1 MPGTQA
7 QFEAMQIKQP
17 KQKTM
22 GGFTLIEVLV
32 ASAILALMALIS
44 WRGLDG
50 MSKAQVTLQTR
61 TDANQVWQVGLAQW
75 RTDLDSMVNLQN
87 TPALDWDG
95 RVLRI
100 TRQHSQDPQAGLQVV
115 AWTFGNGQ
123 WTRWQS
129 APLTQ
134 RDAWTQAWM
143 QAQVWGESAGNP
155 MPNNAHEVLVHPIR
169 SWQIYYHRDGAWSN
183 PLSSAGTTTATAPG
197 PNNSSNLAYLPEGI
211 RLVIDL
217 ADNAQVQGKLTLDW
231 VRPTF
236 TVAKQ

>member
-1 MPGTQA
+1 MKRA
-7 QFEAMQIKQP
+7 DAL
-17 KQKTM
+17 QKS

-50 MSKAQVTLQTR
+50 MAKAQFSLQSRSDAHQTL
-61 TDANQVWQVGLAQW
+61 QVGLSQW
-75 RTDLDSMVNLQN
+75 RTDLDNMSSLPNV
-87 TPALDWDG
+87 PSLDWDG

-115 AWTFGNGQ
+115 AWSLGNGQ

-129 APLTQ
+129 APLTR
-134 RDAWTQAWM
+134 RDAWLLAWT

-155 MPNNAHEVLVHPIR
+155 ASSDTHEVLVQALR

-183 PLSSAGTTTATAPG
+183 ALSSSGANPTGTPLGA
-197 PNNSSNLAYLPEGI
+197 NNVLPEGI
-211 RLVIDL
+211 RLVIEL
-217 ADNAQVQGKLTLDW
+217 PDNAALSGKVTLDW
-231 VRPTF
+231 VRPSF

>member
-1 MPGTQA
+1 MKRA
-7 QFEAMQIKQP
+7 AAL
-17 KQKTM
+17 QKS

-50 MSKAQVTLQTR
+50 MAKAQFSLQSRSDAHQTL
-61 TDANQVWQVGLAQW
+61 QVGLSQW
-75 RTDLDSMVNLQN
+75 RTDLDNMSSLPNV
-87 TPALDWDG
+87 PALDWDG

-115 AWTFGNGQ
+115 AWFLGNGQ

-129 APLTQ
+129 APLTR
-134 RDAWTQAWM
+134 RDAWLLAWT

-155 MPNNAHEVLVHPIR
+155 SSSDTHEVLVQALR

-183 PLSSAGTTTATAPG
+183 ALSSLGANPTGTPLGA
-197 PNNSSNLAYLPEGI
+197 SNVLPEGI
-211 RLVIDL
+211 RLVIEL
-217 ADNAQVQGKLTLDW
+217 PDNAALSGKVTLDW
-231 VRPTF
+231 VRPSF

>member
-1 MPGTQA
+1 MKRA
-7 QFEAMQIKQP
+7 AAL
-17 KQKTM
+17 QKS

-50 MSKAQVTLQTR
+50 MAKAQFSLQSRSDAHQTL
-61 TDANQVWQVGLAQW
+61 QVGLSQW
-75 RTDLDSMVNLQN
+75 RTDLDNMSSLPNV
-87 TPALDWDG
+87 PALDWDG

-115 AWTFGNGQ
+115 AWSLGNGQ

-129 APLTQ
+129 APLTR
-134 RDAWTQAWM
+134 RDAWLLAWT

-155 MPNNAHEVLVHPIR
+155 TSSDSHEVLVQALR

-183 PLSSAGTTTATAPG
+183 ALSSSGANPTSTPLGA
-197 PNNSSNLAYLPEGI
+197 SNVLPEGI
-211 RLVIDL
+211 RLVIEL
-217 ADNAQVQGKLTLDW
+217 PDNAALSGKVTLDW
-231 VRPTF
+231 VRPSF

>member
-1 MPGTQA
+1 MKRA
-7 QFEAMQIKQP
+7 AAL
-17 KQKTM
+17 QKS

-50 MSKAQVTLQTR
+50 MAKAQFSLQSRSDAHQTL
-61 TDANQVWQVGLAQW
+61 QVGLSQW
-75 RTDLDSMVNLQN
+75 RTDLDNMSSLPNV
-87 TPALDWDG
+87 PALDWDG

-115 AWTFGNGQ
+115 AWSLGNGQ

-129 APLTQ
+129 APLTR
-134 RDAWTQAWM
+134 RDAWLLAWT

-155 MPNNAHEVLVHPIR
+155 TSSDTHEVLVQALR

-183 PLSSAGTTTATAPG
+183 ALSSSGANPTGTPLGA
-197 PNNSSNLAYLPEGI
+197 SNALPEGI
-211 RLVIDL
+211 RLVIEL
-217 ADNAQVQGKLTLDW
+217 PDNAALSGKVTLDW
-231 VRPTF
+231 VRPSF

>member
-1 MPGTQA
+1 MHSSRLKA
-7 QFEAMQIKQP
+7 SA
-17 KQKTM
+17 
-22 GGFTLIEVLV
+22 GFTLIEVLV

-50 MSKAQVTLQTR
+50 MSKAQMNLQTR
-61 TDANQVWQVGLAQW
+61 SDAHQTLQVGLSQW
-75 RTDLDSMVNLQN
+75 RTDLDNMVSLQN

-100 TRQHSQDPQAGLQVV
+100 TRQHSQDPQAGLQIV

-129 APLTQ
+129 APMSR
-134 RDAWTQAWM
+134 RDDWSTAWL
-143 QAQVWGESAGNP
+143 QAQVWGESAGTP
-155 MPNNAHEVLVHPIR
+155 SKGDTHEVVIQPLR

-183 PLSSAGTTTATAPG
+183 PLSSASGSPGTAA
-197 PNNSSNLAYLPEGI
+197 ALPEGI

-217 ADNAQVQGKLTLDW
+217 ADTAPIAGKVTLDW

>member
-1 MPGTQA
+1 MKRA
-7 QFEAMQIKQP
+7 AAL
-17 KQKTM
+17 QKS

-50 MSKAQVTLQTR
+50 MAKAQFNLQSRSDAHQTL
-61 TDANQVWQVGLAQW
+61 QVGLSQW
-75 RTDLDSMVNLQN
+75 RTDLDNMSSLPNV
-87 TPALDWDG
+87 PALDWDG

-115 AWTFGNGQ
+115 AWSLGNGQ

-129 APLTQ
+129 APLTR
-134 RDAWTQAWM
+134 RDAWLLAWT

-155 MPNNAHEVLVHPIR
+155 TSSDTHEVLVQALR

-183 PLSSAGTTTATAPG
+183 ALSSSGANTTGTPLGA
-197 PNNSSNLAYLPEGI
+197 SNVLPEGI
-211 RLVIDL
+211 RLVIEL
-217 ADNAQVQGKLTLDW
+217 PDNAPLSGKVTLDW
-231 VRPTF
+231 VRPSF

>member
-1 MPGTQA
+1 MNRSA
-7 QFEAMQIKQP
+7 AFKQSA
-17 KQKTM
+17 
-22 GGFTLIEVLV
+22 GFTLIEVLV

-50 MSKAQVTLQTR
+50 MAKAQSSLQIRSDAHQTL
-61 TDANQVWQVGLAQW
+61 QVGLSQW
-75 RTDLDSMVNLQN
+75 RTDLDNMATLPNV
-87 TPALDWDG
+87 PALDWDG

-100 TRQHSQDPQAGLQVV
+100 TRQHAQDPQAGLQVV
-115 AWTFGNGQ
+115 AWSLGNGQ

-129 APLTQ
+129 APLTRREAWQ
-134 RDAWTQAWM
+134 QAWT

-155 MPNNAHEVLVHPIR
+155 APADTHEVLVQALR

-183 PLSSAGTTTATAPG
+183 PLSSAGGNAAAASVTTAMGA
-197 PNNSSNLAYLPEGI
+197 LAALPEGV
-211 RLVIDL
+211 RLVIEL
-217 ADNAQVQGKLTLDW
+217 ADNAPVNGKITLDW

>member
-1 MPGTQA
+1 MKRA
-7 QFEAMQIKQP
+7 DAL
-17 KQKTM
+17 QKS

-50 MSKAQVTLQTR
+50 MAKAQFSLQSR
-61 TDANQVWQVGLAQW
+61 SDANQTLQVGLSQW
-75 RTDLDSMVNLQN
+75 RTDLDNMSNLPN
-87 TPALDWDG
+87 VPSLDWDG

-115 AWTFGNGQ
+115 AWSLGNGQ

-129 APLTQ
+129 APLTR
-134 RDAWTQAWM
+134 RDAWLLAWT

-155 MPNNAHEVLVHPIR
+155 ASSDTHEVLVQALR

-183 PLSSAGTTTATAPG
+183 ALSSSGANPTSTPLGA
-197 PNNSSNLAYLPEGI
+197 NNVLPEGI
-211 RLVIDL
+211 RLVIEL
-217 ADNAQVQGKLTLDW
+217 PDNAALSGKVTLDW
-231 VRPTF
+231 VRPSF

>member
-1 MPGTQA
+1 MKHRPFKLKA
-7 QFEAMQIKQP
+7 SA
-17 KQKTM
+17 
-22 GGFTLIEVLV
+22 GFTLIEVLV

-50 MSKAQVTLQTR
+50 MSKAQVAMQTR
-61 TDANQVWQVGLAQW
+61 SDAHQTLQVGLAQW
-75 RTDLDSMVNLQN
+75 RTDLDNMISLQN

-100 TRQHSQDPQAGLQVV
+100 TRQHSQDPQAGMQVV
-115 AWTFGNGQ
+115 AWTWGNGQ

-129 APLTQ
+129 APLNR
-134 RDAWTQAWM
+134 RDAWLQAWTT
-143 QAQVWGESAGNP
+143 AQVWGESAGNP
-155 MPNNAHEVLVHPIR
+155 LPNNAHEVLIHALR
-169 SWQIYYHRDGAWSN
+169 GWQIYYHREGAWSN
-183 PLSSAGTTTATAPG
+183 PLSSTGNVV
-197 PNNSSNLAYLPEGI
+197 NNQPEGI

-217 ADNAQVQGKLTLDW
+217 ADNSQVQGKVTLDW

>member
-1 MPGTQA
+1 MKRA
-7 QFEAMQIKQP
+7 DAL
-17 KQKTM
+17 QKS

-50 MSKAQVTLQTR
+50 MAKAQFSLQSRSDAHQTL
-61 TDANQVWQVGLAQW
+61 QVGLSQW
-75 RTDLDSMVNLQN
+75 RTDLDNMSNLPN
-87 TPALDWDG
+87 VPSLDWDG

-115 AWTFGNGQ
+115 AWSLGNGQ

-129 APLTQ
+129 APLTR
-134 RDAWTQAWM
+134 RDAWLLAWT

-155 MPNNAHEVLVHPIR
+155 ASSDTHEVLVQALR

-183 PLSSAGTTTATAPG
+183 ALSSSGANPTGTPLGA
-197 PNNSSNLAYLPEGI
+197 NNVLPEGI
-211 RLVIDL
+211 RLVIEL
-217 ADNAQVQGKLTLDW
+217 PDNAALSGKVTLDW
-231 VRPTF
+231 VRPSF

>member
-1 MPGTQA
+1 MKRA
-7 QFEAMQIKQP
+7 AAL
-17 KQKTM
+17 QKS

-50 MSKAQVTLQTR
+50 MAKAQFSLQSRSDAHQTL
-61 TDANQVWQVGLAQW
+61 QVGLSQW
-75 RTDLDSMVNLQN
+75 RTDLDNMSSMPNV
-87 TPALDWDG
+87 PALDWDG

-115 AWTFGNGQ
+115 AWSLGNGQ

-129 APLTQ
+129 APLTR
-134 RDAWTQAWM
+134 RDAWLLAWTK
-143 QAQVWGESAGNP
+143 AQVWGESAGNP
-155 MPNNAHEVLVHPIR
+155 TSSDTHEVLVQALR

-183 PLSSAGTTTATAPG
+183 ALSSSGANTTGTPLGA
-197 PNNSSNLAYLPEGI
+197 SNVLPEGI
-211 RLVIDL
+211 RLVIEL
-217 ADNAQVQGKLTLDW
+217 PDNAPLSGKVTLDW
-231 VRPTF
+231 VRPSF

>member
-1 MPGTQA
+1 MSSPDLTF
-7 QFEAMQIKQP
+7 QFSKP
-17 KQKTM
+17 NKQKRKAVA
-22 GGFTLIEVLV
+22 GFTLIEVLV

-50 MSKAQVTLQTR
+50 MSKAQVALQTR
-61 TDANQVWQVGLAQW
+61 RDANQTWQVGLAQW
-75 RTDLDSMVNLQN
+75 RADLDNMVTLQN

-100 TRQHSQDPQAGLQVV
+100 TRQHSQDPQAGMQVI
-115 AWTFGNGQ
+115 AWTLGNGQ

-134 RDAWTQAWM
+134 RDAWVQAWT
-143 QAQVWGESAGNP
+143 QAQVWVESAGNP
-155 MPNNAHEVLVHPIR
+155 MPNNAHEVLVQPIR

-183 PLSSAGTTTATAPG
+183 PLSSAANSANA
-197 PNNSSNLAYLPEGI
+197 NNLSNSASLPEGI
-211 RLVIDL
+211 RLVLEL
-217 ADNAQVQGKLTLDW
+217 ADDVQVQGKLTLDW

>member
-1 MPGTQA
+1 MKRA
-7 QFEAMQIKQP
+7 AAL
-17 KQKTM
+17 QKS

-50 MSKAQVTLQTR
+50 MAKAQFSLQSRSDAHQTL
-61 TDANQVWQVGLAQW
+61 QVGLSQW
-75 RTDLDSMVNLQN
+75 RTDLDNMSSMPNV
-87 TPALDWDG
+87 PALDWDG

-115 AWTFGNGQ
+115 AWSLGNGQ

-129 APLTQ
+129 APLTR
-134 RDAWTQAWM
+134 RDAWLLAWT

-155 MPNNAHEVLVHPIR
+155 TSSDAHEVLVQALR

-183 PLSSAGTTTATAPG
+183 ALSSSGANPTGTSLGA
-197 PNNSSNLAYLPEGI
+197 SNVLPEGI
-211 RLVIDL
+211 RLVIEL
-217 ADNAQVQGKLTLDW
+217 PDNAALSGKVTLDW
-231 VRPTF
+231 VRPSF

>member
-1 MPGTQA
+1 MSRPDLKCPSPE
-7 QFEAMQIKQP
+7 FK
-17 KQKTM
+17 KQKLKAIA
-22 GGFTLIEVLV
+22 GFTLIEVLV

-50 MSKAQVTLQTR
+50 MSKAQVALQNR
-61 TDANQVWQVGLAQW
+61 SDANQTWQVGLAQW
-75 RTDLDSMVNLQN
+75 RTDLDNMVTLQN

-100 TRQHSQDPQAGLQVV
+100 TRQHSQDPHAGMQVV
-115 AWTFGNGQ
+115 AWTLGNGQ

-134 RDAWTQAWM
+134 RDAWAQAWT

-155 MPNNAHEVLVHPIR
+155 MPNNAHEVLVHAIR

-183 PLSSAGTTTATAPG
+183 PLSSAANTAGT
-197 PNNSSNLAYLPEGI
+197 NNPSNSAALPEGI

>member
-1 MPGTQA
+1 MKRA
-7 QFEAMQIKQP
+7 DAL
-17 KQKTM
+17 QKS

-50 MSKAQVTLQTR
+50 MAKAQFSLQSRSDAHQTL
-61 TDANQVWQVGLAQW
+61 QVGLSQW
-75 RTDLDSMVNLQN
+75 RTDLDNMSNLPN
-87 TPALDWDG
+87 VPSLDWDG

-115 AWTFGNGQ
+115 AWSLGNGQ

-129 APLTQ
+129 APLTR
-134 RDAWTQAWM
+134 RDAWLLAWT

-155 MPNNAHEVLVHPIR
+155 ASSDTHQVLVQALR

-183 PLSSAGTTTATAPG
+183 ALSSSGANPTGTPLGA
-197 PNNSSNLAYLPEGI
+197 NNVLPEGI
-211 RLVIDL
+211 RLVIEL
-217 ADNAQVQGKLTLDW
+217 PDNAALSGKVTLDW
-231 VRPTF
+231 VRPSF

>member
-1 MPGTQA
+1 MKRA
-7 QFEAMQIKQP
+7 AAL
-17 KQKTM
+17 QKS

-50 MSKAQVTLQTR
+50 MAKAQFSLQSRSDAHQTL
-61 TDANQVWQVGLAQW
+61 QVGLSQW
-75 RTDLDSMVNLQN
+75 RTDLDNMSSMPNV
-87 TPALDWDG
+87 PALDWDG

-115 AWTFGNGQ
+115 AWSLGNGQ

-129 APLTQ
+129 APLTR
-134 RDAWTQAWM
+134 RDAWLLAWT

-155 MPNNAHEVLVHPIR
+155 TSSDSHEVLVQALR

-183 PLSSAGTTTATAPG
+183 ALSSSGANPTGTSLGA
-197 PNNSSNLAYLPEGI
+197 SNVLPEGI
-211 RLVIDL
+211 RLVIEL
-217 ADNAQVQGKLTLDW
+217 PDNAALSGKVTLDW
-231 VRPTF
+231 VRPSF

>member
-1 MPGTQA
+1 MKRA
-7 QFEAMQIKQP
+7 AAL
-17 KQKTM
+17 QKS

-50 MSKAQVTLQTR
+50 MAKAQFSLQSRSDAHQTL
-61 TDANQVWQVGLAQW
+61 QVGLSQW
-75 RTDLDSMVNLQN
+75 RTDLDNMSSLPNV
-87 TPALDWDG
+87 PALDWDG

-115 AWTFGNGQ
+115 AWSLGNGQ

-129 APLTQ
+129 APLTR
-134 RDAWTQAWM
+134 RDAWLLAWT

-155 MPNNAHEVLVHPIR
+155 TSSDAHEVLVQALR

-183 PLSSAGTTTATAPG
+183 ALSSSGANPTGTSLGA
-197 PNNSSNLAYLPEGI
+197 SNVLPEGI
-211 RLVIDL
+211 RLVIEL
-217 ADNAQVQGKLTLDW
+217 PDNAALSGKVTLDW
-231 VRPTF
+231 VRPSF

>member
-1 MPGTQA
+1 MKRA
-7 QFEAMQIKQP
+7 AALHKS
-17 KQKTM
+17 

-50 MSKAQVTLQTR
+50 MAKAQFSLQSRSDAHQTL
-61 TDANQVWQVGLAQW
+61 QVGLSQW
-75 RTDLDSMVNLQN
+75 RTDLDNMSSLPNV
-87 TPALDWDG
+87 PALDWDG

-115 AWTFGNGQ
+115 AWSLGNGQ

-129 APLTQ
+129 APLTR
-134 RDAWTQAWM
+134 RDAWLLAWT

-155 MPNNAHEVLVHPIR
+155 TSSDTHEVLVQALR

-183 PLSSAGTTTATAPG
+183 ALSSSGTNTTGTPLGAINA
-197 PNNSSNLAYLPEGI
+197 LPEGI
-211 RLVIDL
+211 RLVIELPDHAAL
-217 ADNAQVQGKLTLDW
+217 SGKVTLDW
-231 VRPTF
+231 IRPSF

>member
-1 MPGTQA
+1 MKRTA
-7 QFEAMQIKQP
+7 AL
-17 KQKTM
+17 QKS

-50 MSKAQVTLQTR
+50 MAKAQLSLQTR
-61 TDANQVWQVGLAQW
+61 SDAHQSLQVGLAQW
-75 RTDLDSMVNLQN
+75 RTDLDNMASLPNV
-87 TPALDWDG
+87 PALDWDG

-115 AWTFGNGQ
+115 AWSMGNGQ

-129 APLTQ
+129 APLT
-134 RDAWTQAWM
+134 RREVWLLAWT
-143 QAQVWGESAGNP
+143 QAQVWGDTAGQP
-155 MPNNAHEVLVHPIR
+155 APSDVHEVVVQALR

-183 PLSSAGTTTATAPG
+183 ALSISGAYPNTLTPG
-197 PNNSSNLAYLPEGI
+197 ANNALPEGI
-211 RLVIDL
+211 RLVIEL
-217 ADNAQVQGKLTLDW
+217 ADNATLSGKVTLDW
-231 VRPTF
+231 VRPSF

>member
-1 MPGTQA
+1 MKRA
-7 QFEAMQIKQP
+7 AAL
-17 KQKTM
+17 QKS
-22 GGFTLIEVLV
+22 GGFTLIEVLL

-50 MSKAQVTLQTR
+50 MAKAQFSLQSRSDAHQTL
-61 TDANQVWQVGLAQW
+61 QVGLSQW
-75 RTDLDSMVNLQN
+75 RTDLDNMSSLPNV
-87 TPALDWDG
+87 PALDWDG

-115 AWTFGNGQ
+115 AWSLGNGQ

-129 APLTQ
+129 APLTR
-134 RDAWTQAWM
+134 RDAWLLAWT

-155 MPNNAHEVLVHPIR
+155 TSSDSHEVLVQALR

-183 PLSSAGTTTATAPG
+183 ALSSSGANPTSTPLVA
-197 PNNSSNLAYLPEGI
+197 SNVLPEGI
-211 RLVIDL
+211 RLVIEL
-217 ADNAQVQGKLTLDW
+217 PDNAALSGKVTLDW
-231 VRPTF
+231 VRPSF